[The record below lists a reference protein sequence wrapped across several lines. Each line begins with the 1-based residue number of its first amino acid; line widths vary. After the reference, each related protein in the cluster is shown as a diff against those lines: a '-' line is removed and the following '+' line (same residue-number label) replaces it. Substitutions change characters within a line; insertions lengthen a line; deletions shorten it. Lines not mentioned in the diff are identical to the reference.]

1 MQHFKSN
8 SWCFSFY
15 LVSLWT
21 HEFRHIYFNVPQ
33 LFFLQ
38 ILHLSHIW
46 IQFIIGTIV
55 LIWPLCC
62 FGLAPESL
70 KASLLYGM
78 TRLKNWE
85 YRLRSLIS
93 NIINAIIYFYCPLT
107 YPLIYTY
114 IINNGVN
121 TENRLKLKT
130 FFLPALLRYNW
141 HTALCKFKVH
151 SIMIWLPYIMRWLTQ

>member
-1 MQHFKSN
+1 MN
-8 SWCFSFY
+8 SDIYISMY
-15 LVSLWT
+15 LSYYSYWYST
-21 HEFRHIYFNVPQ
+21 CPIFGYN
-33 LFFLQ
+33 
-38 ILHLSHIW
+38 LS
-46 IQFIIGTIV
+46 QGQIV

-62 FGLAPESL
+62 FGMAPESL

-121 TENRLKLKT
+121 TENRLKFKT

-151 SIMIWLPYIMRWLTQ
+151 SIMIWLTHIMRWLSQ